1 MKNRSL
7 LPTAQN
13 FYHFLI
19 EYILI
24 KYIVIKR
31 SEYAI
36 WYRLD
41 YLTILMC
48 QKYYLAIVNN

>member
-7 LPTAQN
+7 LPIAQN

-36 WYRLD
+36 WHRLD